1 MIKKLENIILGII
14 LIAGFFLYLYFDH
27 NSHYQRNV
35 IYLTGGSY
43 FLWSLYHHYQ
53 KGDLHLSIIIEYL
66 VIIFFALII
75 LSSTFL

>member
-1 MIKKLENIILGII
+1 MIKKLENIILGFI
-14 LIAGFFLYLYFDH
+14 LVTGLFLYIYFRN
-27 NSHYQRNV
+27 NSHYQRNI

-66 VIIFFALII
+66 IIILFALVVI
-75 LSSTFL
+75 SSTFL